1 MGGTFDYA
9 VLVVVRVEYAFRGW
23 KHVGGDGF
31 WCARCWV
38 LRDRACC
45 FAASFRGSWVV
56 VDRASWAF
64 VVRLCVVR
72 GWYRSYVENYTV
84 DASILNAANVDR
96 LRMVGFVVFSNFSQ
110 EFLRMK

>member
-1 MGGTFDYA
+1 
-9 VLVVVRVEYAFRGW
+9 
-23 KHVGGDGF
+23 
-31 WCARCWV
+31 
-38 LRDRACC
+38 
-45 FAASFRGSWVV
+45 VV
-56 VDRASWAF
+56 VDRNSWAF
-64 VVRLCVVR
+64 VVRLCVVQ

>member
-1 MGGTFDYA
+1 MCTLLGPEGPGLLRLSLFG
-9 VLVVVRVEYAFRGW
+9 VVSA
-23 KHVGGDGF
+23 
-31 WCARCWV
+31 
-38 LRDRACC
+38 
-45 FAASFRGSWVV
+45 
-56 VDRASWAF
+56 VDRTLGPSWLA
-64 VVRLCVVR
+64 LCQP

>member
-1 MGGTFDYA
+1 MGGTFDYS
-9 VLVVVRVEYAFRGW
+9 VLVVVRAEYAFRGW
-23 KHVGGDGF
+23 KRVGDGEC

-45 FAASFRGSWVV
+45 CSRLLSGSWGGGGS
-56 VDRASWAF
+56 DSWAF
-64 VVRLCVVR
+64 VRRLCVGG

>member
-1 MGGTFDYA
+1 MLGW
-9 VLVVVRVEYAFRGW
+9 VLVCTLLGPEGPGLLLRSFLFGEL
-23 KHVGGDGF
+23 GGG
-31 WCARCWV
+31 
-38 LRDRACC
+38 
-45 FAASFRGSWVV
+45 GS
-56 VDRASWAF
+56 DSWAF
-64 VVRLCVVR
+64 VARLCVEW